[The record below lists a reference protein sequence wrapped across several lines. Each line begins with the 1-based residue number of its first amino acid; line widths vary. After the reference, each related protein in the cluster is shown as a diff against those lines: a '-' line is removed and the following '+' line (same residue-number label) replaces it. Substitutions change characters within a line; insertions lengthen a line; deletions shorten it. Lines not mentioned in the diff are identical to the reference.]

1 MSKRKLPNPTP
12 HQLNILFPIEGGK
25 RDAVAE
31 HTLSQVT
38 AKADEE
44 AIRQRIFDNLKL
56 TGLIR
61 SSK

>member
-1 MSKRKLPNPTP
+1 MTKRKLTKSAP

-25 RDAVAE
+25 RDIASDRIFE
-31 HTLSQVT
+31 QHLPEI
-38 AKADEE
+38 DEE
-44 AIRQRIFDNLKL
+44 EIRKRIFDNLKL